1 MNIVTASF
9 LENFVTLNDLRIE
22 RSKEDLLKYII
33 AITILA
39 IISGADGWVTI
50 EAYGNA
56 KDEWLKSFLEL
67 PNGIP
72 SHDRFSRVFS
82 RIEPPILRTVF
93 IWPKGLCSVD
103 FEPLW
108 IIKSMSAPPLTYI

>member
-1 MNIVTASF
+1 M
-9 LENFVTLNDLRIE
+9 NDLKIE
-22 RSKEDLLKYII
+22 KSKEDLLQYII
-33 AITILA
+33 ASRILA

-56 KDEWLKSFLEL
+56 KYEWLKSFLKL
-67 PNGIP
+67 ANSIP

-82 RIEPPILRTVF
+82 RIEPPIFRRVF

-103 FEPLW
+103 FA
-108 IIKSMSAPPLTYI
+108 APVDH